1 MYAAEDLIS
10 KWEQHSRG
18 DHMEK
23 AAIGEDIRW
32 VFVSF
37 LYTVVASDI
46 ASKISRV
53 FCNWEKM
60 AIIRRTAL
68 SHLALAAVVVITSWL
83 GWSLGTASGSY
94 ARVTEVISRPTL
106 LLLMDF
112 ILLVLYYVLE
122 SGIEVE
128 GIKPQDAAHVSLW
141 CMVIMFGYVVW
152 NIIIRFVGS
161 SPGVSFFGQIS
172 VSFGCAML
180 SSVAF
185 YLFKR
190 MKSAPPCSVLAAD
203 VALISLFLLFRAMK
217 QDEFLHTRWEPQAK
231 ELTPPLDATILFARI
246 MFFVF
251 IVATIL
257 ASLRNQRCE
266 APGPPGV

>member
-37 LYTVVASDI
+37 LYAVVASDI

-83 GWSLGTASGSY
+83 GWSLGTASHSY
-94 ARVTEVISRPTL
+94 AQVTDVISWPTL
-106 LLLMDF
+106 LVLMDF
-112 ILLVLYYVLE
+112 ILLVFYYALVC
-122 SGIEVE
+122 GIEVE
-128 GIKPQDAAHVSLW
+128 GNKSQDSVHVSL
-141 CMVIMFGYVVW
+141 
-152 NIIIRFVGS
+152 
-161 SPGVSFFGQIS
+161 
-172 VSFGCAML
+172 
-180 SSVAF
+180 
-185 YLFKR
+185 
-190 MKSAPPCSVLAAD
+190 
-203 VALISLFLLFRAMK
+203 
-217 QDEFLHTRWEPQAK
+217 
-231 ELTPPLDATILFARI
+231 
-246 MFFVF
+246 
-251 IVATIL
+251 
-257 ASLRNQRCE
+257 
-266 APGPPGV
+266 